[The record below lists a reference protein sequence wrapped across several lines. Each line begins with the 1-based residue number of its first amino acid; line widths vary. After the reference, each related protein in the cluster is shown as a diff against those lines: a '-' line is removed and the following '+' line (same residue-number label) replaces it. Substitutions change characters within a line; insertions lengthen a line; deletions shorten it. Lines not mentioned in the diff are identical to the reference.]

1 MSKAELIKK
10 IATETGESHAKVR
23 DLLNAFVNVVQDS
36 VASGE
41 DVALIGF
48 GTFYR
53 AHRKATKGRNPRNG
67 QEIQIKAANLPKF
80 RAGKQF
86 KDVVNG

>member
-10 IATETGESHAKVR
+10 IAAETGESHAKVR
-23 DLLNAFVNVVQDS
+23 DFLNSFVNVVQDS
-36 VASGE
+36 VAKGE

-53 AHRKATKGRNPRNG
+53 AHRKATTGRNPRNG
-67 QEIQIKAANLPKF
+67 NPITIKEAKLPKF
-80 RAGKQF
+80 RPGKQF